1 MTIIKRADLGRPL
14 TWDELDDNF
23 QQVDDL
29 TAAASAAVSSAA
41 ASATAAAGSATNS
54 LNSANSAASSADDA
68 AASATVAI
76 NALMNSTFEPAD
88 FDFTSGGTLDST
100 DRNKAVYNPAD
111 NNWYS
116 WSGTLPKIVSAGED
130 PTTDANWKPRT
141 DQLLRQELAGTG
153 SGEGADLIGW
163 KRSSLSAA
171 ISTLSRLA
179 DAHPIFCYEHA
190 DVITDKPTPNDPTT
204 WDWTP
209 AIDAAIAASK
219 SDRFQPVILPPHKTT
234 TTGGH
239 ILTSNVME
247 TSGGTASDGKHYKGV
262 PLVGYG
268 KGITKLMF
276 KPSNQDSICISL
288 VGNGG
293 GHNTSTSLRG
303 FTIDAF
309 DSTYQ
314 LKGYGIELNCV
325 NYAYIYDVDVYFLNE
340 NFRFHN
346 GIANGWTE
354 FNELV
359 NCFSYRGNVCYSFV
373 RTAGNDSFNG
383 TSFTNCFGQIKKTG
397 GGYGL
402 KATGVSASALV
413 WLYGA
418 KLDIKFYGG
427 DSSCK
432 VISLSFAELTLNT
445 GNLHCE
451 GTVTMEALDDYSRML
466 HGGRWVNNGTTQ
478 YSVVNEI
485 AGAQGRFV
493 FTNAQSKSTKFANS
507 ELSSFTPYSLPTTA
521 ESYSVNGAYPAL
533 FRGQGTN
540 FASPF
545 MACYNY
551 AGNGFYFGQIPAQGS
566 LSDFSPSWKLS
577 NDGGIIKSYNTTFR
591 FQLGSNELFR
601 VSSTSIYPFTD
612 NGMQLGLST
621 VRWSAAYFKQFSIN
635 DTGLVPTATATYNIG
650 ASGSAVNNIYSQN
663 AVTVICDENY
673 KDSIGK
679 ISDSDEMELLVEAVG
694 SVPFSFWKL
703 KTAIALKGDGAR
715 WHVGVIAQQVRD
727 AIAAKGLDWTKYGL
741 ITYDKHSQVVTLE
754 DDGFYYPVLEDGEI
768 SSVETNELG
777 YITTIDGADSITEV
791 DGVITYSR
799 EIYMLRMEE
808 FLTLRMAYIE
818 SKLA

>member
-1 MTIIKRADLGRPL
+1 MADNFPQYPATSFDQAVDLTIYSSNQLGDVINGDATSVVSTESGDIPTLRKALIDNFYFKNPIQWNPGNTNTVFNQLYVYDTDNINKGWYYAPTATATNPILMGDTPVGDADWKLYSLVTTGIPAQVFPWSTEITQTTTSIVPPYEFDTAIVTYNSAVLVPGKDYTIANNTLTFTPPL
-14 TWDELDDNF
+14 TPEPDAEVPDILFCYIGKVQEGDPNTNY
-23 QQVDDL
+23 V
-29 TAAASAAVSSAA
+29 TYASLAV
-41 ASATAAAGSATNS
+41 
-54 LNSANSAASSADDA
+54 DA
-68 AASATVAI
+68 AA
-76 NALMNSTFEPAD
+76 ALIGTA
-88 FDFTSGGTLDST
+88 SGQTL
-100 DRNKAVYNPAD
+100 
-111 NNWYS
+111 
-116 WSGTLPKIVSAGED
+116 
-130 PTTDANWKPRT
+130 
-141 DQLLRQELAGTG
+141 Q
-153 SGEGADLIGW
+153 DLINGGA
-163 KRSSLSAA
+163 KSVLYERSSLGLQTKNVQGMLDCS
-171 ISTLSRLA
+171 
-179 DAHPIFCYEHA
+179 PIFCYEFI
-190 DVITDKPTPNDPTT
+190 DKITNKPDTTNPET

-209 AIDAAIAASK
+209 AINAAIAASK
-219 SDRFQPVILPPHKTT
+219 ADRFQPVILPPHKTI

-247 TSGGTASDGKHYKGV
+247 TSGGTTSDGKHYKGV

-276 KPSNQDSICISL
+276 KPSTQDSICISL

-293 GHNTSTSLRG
+293 GHNTSASLKG

-373 RTAGNDSFNG
+373 RTVGNDSFNG

-466 HGGRWVNNGTTQ
+466 HGGRWVNKGTTQ

-507 ELSSFTPYSLPTTA
+507 ELSSFTAYSLSTTP

-551 AGNGFYFGQIPAQGS
+551 AGNGFYFGQIPVQGS

-591 FQLGSNELFR
+591 FQLGSTELFK
-601 VSSTSIYPFTD
+601 VSTTSIYPFT
-612 NGMQLGLST
+612 NLGMQLGASGK
-621 VRWSAAYFKQFSIN
+621 RWSAGYFKQFSIN
-635 DTGLVPTATATYNIG
+635 DTGLVPTEAETYNLGAASATYSTSYVTKRMYNSTVG
-650 ASGSAVNNIYSQN
+650 DFFGSGSPEGV
-663 AVTVICDENY
+663 VT
-673 KDSIGK
+673 GG
-679 ISDSDEMELLVEAVG
+679 VG
-694 SVPFSFWKL
+694 S
-703 KTAIALKGDGAR
+703 TYRRTDGAAGSVFYVKEAGSGNTG
-715 WHVGVIAQQVRD
+715 W
-727 AIAAKGLDWTKYGL
+727 AAK
-741 ITYDKHSQVVTLE
+741 
-754 DDGFYYPVLEDGEI
+754 
-768 SSVETNELG
+768 
-777 YITTIDGADSITEV
+777 
-791 DGVITYSR
+791 
-799 EIYMLRMEE
+799 
-808 FLTLRMAYIE
+808 
-818 SKLA
+818 

>member
-1 MTIIKRADLGRPL
+1 MTADGTVTGTGTKWQSSLSLIRPGATIMFLSSPIQMAVVNKVVSDTEIKAITTKGAVVASSDYAILLSDSLTVDGLAQDVAETLRYYQSQETVIADAVEFFKTFDFESLQNL
-14 TWDELDDNF
+14 ANQIKADSE
-23 QQVDDL
+23 
-29 TAAASAAVSSAA
+29 AAG
-41 ASATAAAGSATNS
+41 ASATAAAESESKAKTSETNAKS
-54 LNSANSAASSADDA
+54 SENAAKTSEVA
-68 AASATVAI
+68 AETARDQVQQII
-76 NALMNSTFEPAD
+76 ND
-88 FDFTSGGTLDST
+88 
-100 DRNKAVYNPAD
+100 
-111 NNWYS
+111 
-116 WSGTLPKIVSAGED
+116 AGEQSTLVVLAQ
-130 PTTDANWKPRT
+130 PTGAGKSGYSRT
-141 DQLLRQELAGTG
+141 
-153 SGEGADLIGW
+153 
-163 KRSSLSAA
+163 KLSTA
-171 ISTLSRLA
+171 ISTVA
-179 DAHPIFCYEHA
+179 DMLNANPIYCYEFA
-190 DVITDKPTPNDPTT
+190 GLITNKPVANDPTT

-219 SDRFQPVILPPHKTT
+219 SDRFQPVILPPHKIT

-247 TSGGTASDGKHYKGV
+247 TSGGTTSDGKHYKGV
-262 PLVGYG
+262 QLVGYG
-268 KGITKLMF
+268 KGVTKLMF
-276 KPSNQDSICISL
+276 KPSNKDSICISL

-293 GHNTSTSLRG
+293 GHNTSASLRG

-359 NCFSYRGNVCYSFV
+359 NCFSYRGNVCYSFA

-402 KATGVSASALV
+402 KATGVSSSALV

-427 DSSCK
+427 DSACK

-445 GNLHCE
+445 GDLHCE

-485 AGAQGRFV
+485 TGAQGRFV

-533 FRGQGTN
+533 FRGHGAN

-551 AGNGFYFGQIPAQGS
+551 AGNGFYFGQIPALGS

-591 FQLGSNELFR
+591 FQLGSAELFR
-601 VSSTSIYPFTD
+601 VSTTSIYPFD
-612 NGMQLGLST
+612 NLGMQLGTSGN
-621 VRWSAAYFKQFSIN
+621 RWNAGYFKQLSIN
-635 DTGLVPTATATYNIG
+635 DTGLVPTEAETYSLG
-650 ASGSAVNNIYSQN
+650 AASAAYVTSYVTKRMYNSTVGDFFGSGSPEGVVSAG
-663 AVTVICDENY
+663 
-673 KDSIGK
+673 IG
-679 ISDSDEMELLVEAVG
+679 STYRRTDG
-694 SVPFSFWKL
+694 SAGSSFYVKESGRSSTGW
-703 KTAIALKGDGAR
+703 
-715 WHVGVIAQQVRD
+715 V
-727 AIAAKGLDWTKYGL
+727 AK
-741 ITYDKHSQVVTLE
+741 
-754 DDGFYYPVLEDGEI
+754 
-768 SSVETNELG
+768 
-777 YITTIDGADSITEV
+777 
-791 DGVITYSR
+791 
-799 EIYMLRMEE
+799 
-808 FLTLRMAYIE
+808 
-818 SKLA
+818 